1 MLDGLYPFT
10 LAFANGTFWRSEKY
24 GAEIFVLDIGL
35 YLIPLLR
42 TVFPDLSFR
51 PFHSID
57 DLPRHYESVDVYG
70 LGFPEGDNDNP
81 FQIMSGKA
89 HPSVIR
95 DVILTNL
102 NIESRAECIVQISRQ
117 LLPGNLEAFH
127 ARAALDASREA
138 PGLRDFHDVGG
149 PVYTA
154 MHYYASTAQERRSIK
169 NEQAVFRELVRVF
182 NKKRG
187 ICVKLVQ
194 LDKLSIAEQFEV
206 YATAKVVLGQH
217 GAGLAYTAVMPNGTR
232 DGGTLIEFDPN
243 YNKNFYYTATAVGV
257 AYIHA
262 DSAKYAGIYNT
273 ADNTFV
279 DLNTRQVAR
288 LVGSL
293 LSDWDPPE
301 TALKGVIY
309 NGTAADPS
317 PQAVL
322 ESAQA
327 ADIAFGKSQSSK
339 P

>member
-1 MLDGLYPFT
+1 
-10 LAFANGTFWRSEKY
+10 
-24 GAEIFVLDIGL
+24 
-35 YLIPLLR
+35 
-42 TVFPDLSFR
+42 
-51 PFHSID
+51 
-57 DLPRHYESVDVYG
+57 
-70 LGFPEGDNDNP
+70 
-81 FQIMSGKA
+81 MSGNS

-95 DVILTNL
+95 DVILSNL
-102 NIESRAECIVQISRQ
+102 NIESRAQCIVQISRQ

-154 MHYYASTAQERRSIK
+154 MHYFASTAQERRSIR
-169 NEQAVFRELVRVF
+169 NELAVFRELVRVF

-206 YATAKVVLGQH
+206 YASAKIVIGQH
-217 GAGLAYTAVMPNGTR
+217 GAGLAYTAVMPNGTQ
-232 DGGTLIEFDPN
+232 DLSTLIEFDPN
-243 YNKNFYYTATAVGV
+243 YNKNFYYTAKAVGV

-262 DSAKYAGIYNT
+262 DRSKYDGIYNT

-279 DLNTRQVAR
+279 DLNPRYVAR

-293 LSDWDPPE
+293 LSDWAPPE
-301 TALKGVIY
+301 SSMKGVVY

-317 PQAVL
+317 PGAVL
-322 ESAQA
+322 ESRLAS
-327 ADIAFGKSQSSK
+327 DIAFGKLHS
-339 P
+339 